1 VTSPESSTPSRIWPS
16 FKASGPKRREPRAL
30 EGVTLSIAETEIEA
44 RAYELD
50 SFGHINHA
58 VYLNYFEQARF
69 EVLARA
75 GFTYEE
81 LFRRG
86 WAIHVIRVE
95 VDYHREV
102 LLGDRLRIRTWIEE
116 FGRVTMILRQ
126 AARREPRTGEA
137 QREAQRETQETLVAE
152 ARVEAVW
159 IGENGRP
166 MRVPSEVREDFG
178 KLEAW
183 ID

>member
-1 VTSPESSTPSRIWPS
+1 MFR
-16 FKASGPKRREPRAL
+16 ASGLKRRGPRAL
-30 EGVTLSIAETEIEA
+30 DGVTLSVAETEIEA

-75 GFTYEE
+75 GFTYDE

-116 FGRVTMILRQ
+116 FGRVTMTLRQ

-137 QREAQRETQETLVAE
+137 QGETEETLVAE
-152 ARVEAVW
+152 ARVEAAW
-159 IGENGRP
+159 IGDNGRP
-166 MRVPSEVREDFG
+166 MRVPSEVLEDFG